1 MKTFTNYKIQDTF
14 RKLKSLNFKSLNL
27 ILLLRGLLKIRVQC
41 IFILLFCSSA
51 LFAQNKHY
59 FAGKM
64 YIDTAGF
71 VYIAK
76 HDTVKLHG
84 NVTSVRQ
91 PAVDKRGM
99 LSFAD
104 STNWKSDNESFV
116 NGYVRSHKT
125 GAFIFPVGQ
134 GAYRPA
140 AISKSADATPTDVAY
155 HNTAQYDKNAL
166 DADINGITDES
177 WLIFGTTAAII
188 TLSWSADISSLVDD
202 ITHIGIAGWDGT
214 KWVKIASEVD
224 NVSPIF
230 GTTSDIS
237 TTGSISTLSEIE
249 PNSYFAY
256 TLAIVK
262 CPKLECDIVLD
273 LKLFLEGV
281 TNEGPVMS
289 TYLQGISRYP
299 DLVPDKA
306 LPLQNPFPNMPEKY
320 SQINEDSGPA
330 GKVVDWILVEIL
342 TNFEHFEYEDIQ
354 YTLYDLVA
362 KRALLLKPD
371 GSVVDSTGKKP
382 TFKPFEFD
390 SIRIVV
396 KARNH
401 LAIISSALFAFD
413 SDVTYNFSDDVSK
426 ALKLSWASYP
436 AMTYKNGVA
445 CLYAG
450 DIWNGTPADCTTNV
464 INATDID
471 RYNSRLIN
479 GWSLGCYCFEDVN
492 MDGMV
497 DGGDLTFISASGK
510 QVTQSSLLYYV
521 KRP

>member
-1 MKTFTNYKIQDTF
+1 MKNKF
-14 RKLKSLNFKSLNL
+14 
-27 ILLLRGLLKIRVQC
+27 LLRVMIL
-41 IFILLFCSSA
+41 FSLLFGVYSIQ
-51 LFAQNKHY
+51 AQNKHY

-91 PAVDKRGM
+91 PAVAKRGM

-177 WLIFGTTAAII
+177 WLILGTTAAVI

-214 KWVKIASEVD
+214 KWVKIAAEVND
-224 NVSPIF
+224 ISPIF
-230 GTTSDIS
+230 GTPSDINA
-237 TTGSISTLSEIE
+237 TGSISTMSEIE
-249 PNSYFAY
+249 PNTYFAY

-299 DLVPDKA
+299 DLVPDKV
-306 LPLQNPFPNMPEKY
+306 LPVKNPFSNMPEKY

-330 GKVVDWILVEIL
+330 GKIVDWILVEIV
-342 TNFEHFEYEDIQ
+342 TNFEPFEYEDIQ
-354 YTLYDLVA
+354 YTYYDLVA

-371 GSVVDSTGKKP
+371 GSVVDTTGKKP
-382 TFKPFEFD
+382 LFKPYNID
-390 SIRIVV
+390 NIRIVV

-401 LAIISSALFAFD
+401 LPVISSALLAFD
-413 SDVTYNFSDDVSK
+413 DDVTYNFSENINK
-426 ALKLSWASYP
+426 ALTMPWASYP
-436 AMTYKNGVA
+436 AMAYRNGVA

-450 DIWNGTPADCTTNV
+450 DVWNGIPADRTTNV

-471 RYNSRLIN
+471 RYHSRLKN

-492 MDGMV
+492 MDGMI
-497 DGGDLTFISASGK
+497 DGGDHAFISAGGR
-510 QVTQSSLLYYV
+510 QVTQSPLLYFV